1 MGEQNGTRD
10 PRPQRKPRNPK
21 QTPRGA
27 AIRRLRQELDWTEEQ
42 LGKPHG
48 LSKKVVHNLENGW
61 RTEPTRRE
69 AEEYIAPLGL
79 PPVALDVSDAFG
91 RWVQAAA
98 SPAEPVSPEEEDA
111 RRAVVIAGLLG
122 HHVAQVVLPVL
133 QRRALQERFERDRRQ
148 ADERCEYLRRLKTDE
163 ARRERIRDAE
173 DYQTWAMVERLA
185 HESERAAA
193 DKPALAREWAELA
206 LSTVPFV
213 RGPES
218 RRQRLE
224 GYATFFRANALRV
237 GNGLDGAAADFER
250 AWHLWRAGEG
260 DELPLDEGCPLDLE
274 ASLRREQRRFEEA
287 LDLHRRALAVSPAP
301 GRILL
306 NKAATLE
313 QMGDVEASVEALEAA
328 RPHIERSGSRRDIFG
343 LMFNVALNKWHL
355 GKFEAAKDLI
365 PGVRASALALGNELD
380 LTRVLWIE
388 ARLDSSLGLSARAAA
403 SLKQVF
409 EDLISHT
416 PPLPYDAALTG
427 MDLAVLHLEHGH
439 SREVMA
445 LALRMEKVFV
455 SLGIEREALSA
466 LLVFCEAAR
475 REEATVELARRTAE
489 VIEKVRRARR
499 PSRPEAGRER
509 GEGG

>member
-42 LGKPHG
+42 FGKPHG
-48 LSKKVVHNLENGW
+48 LSKKIVHNLENGW

-98 SPAEPVSPEEEDA
+98 PPAEPVSPEEEDA
-111 RRAVVIAGLLG
+111 RRAVVVAGLYG

-148 ADERCEYLRRLKTDE
+148 ADERCQYLRRLKTDE

-193 DKPALAREWAELA
+193 DKPALALEWAELA
-206 LSTVPFV
+206 LYTVPFV

-237 GNGLDGAAADFER
+237 GNGLDGSVADFER
-250 AWHLWRAGEG
+250 AWELWKAGEG
-260 DELPLDEGCPLDLE
+260 DELPLDEGRPLDLE

-287 LDLHRRALAVSPAP
+287 LDLHRRALAVSPAT
-301 GRILL
+301 GRVLL

-313 QMGDVEASVEALEAA
+313 QMGDVEVSIEVLQQA
-328 RPHIERSGSRRDIFG
+328 RPHVEKEGGPRD
-343 LMFNVALNKWHL
+343 LNVLLFNLTVALWHL
-355 GKFEAAKDLI
+355 GRFAEAEELLSDARELA
-365 PGVRASALALGNELD
+365 VRLGNELD
-380 LTRVLWIE
+380 LMRTLWMA
-388 ARLDSSLGLSARAAA
+388 ARLDSSLGRVAKAAA
-403 SLKQVF
+403 SLEQVF

-416 PPLPYDAALTG
+416 PPLPYDAAVVG
-427 MDLAVLHLEHGH
+427 MDLAVLHLEQGH
-439 SREVMA
+439 TREVMA
-445 LALRMEKVFV
+445 LALRMKKVFV

-475 REEATVELARRTAE
+475 REEATVELARQTAE
-489 VIEKVRRARR
+489 VIEKVGRGRR

-509 GEGG
+509 GAGG